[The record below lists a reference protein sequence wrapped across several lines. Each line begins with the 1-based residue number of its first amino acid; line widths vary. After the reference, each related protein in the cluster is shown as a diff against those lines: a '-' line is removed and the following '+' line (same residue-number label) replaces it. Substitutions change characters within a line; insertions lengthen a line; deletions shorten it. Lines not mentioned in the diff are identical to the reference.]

1 MNFEKIGFRIRHRR
15 KELKLTQEKLAEKTG
30 LTDTYIGAIE
40 RSTSKCS
47 IETLVKIANALNL
60 NMDFLLFGTTAKN
73 IDLRFS
79 ELVNELPPENQQLF
93 IELCEAI
100 AEKLKK

>member
-1 MNFEKIGFRIRHRR
+1 MNFEDIGLRIRNRR
-15 KELKLTQEKLAEKTG
+15 KELKLTQEQLAEEID
-30 LTDTYIGAIE
+30 LTATYIGAIE

-60 NMDFLLFGTTAKN
+60 NMDFLLFGTTVKN

-79 ELVNELPPENQQLF
+79 ELVNELPKEKQKLF